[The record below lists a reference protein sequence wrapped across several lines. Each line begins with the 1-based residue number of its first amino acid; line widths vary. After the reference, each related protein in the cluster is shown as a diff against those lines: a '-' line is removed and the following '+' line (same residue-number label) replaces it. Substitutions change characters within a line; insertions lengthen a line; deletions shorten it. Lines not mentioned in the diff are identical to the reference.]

1 MALPGLSPGT
11 PLSALA
17 AEAIARQSRA
27 AHRVSIN
34 HRLAPTT
41 HEPKLDAEKATL
53 IGFPHRP
60 SRQTFKQHAIG
71 LMYSPLAG
79 PCIAADST
87 DDP

>member
-1 MALPGLSPGT
+1 LAL
-11 PLSALA
+11 
-17 AEAIARQSRA
+17 
-27 AHRVSIN
+27 
-34 HRLAPTT
+34 TT

-71 LMYSPLAG
+71 LMYSPLVG